1 MAQNV
6 FRVETTGIKDVL
18 DALDNFTDEMP
29 RASKMALDEMEKV
42 IEDKIRDNYVN
53 AGGSV
58 GDFIYDSIGRSV
70 ESSESGDAVFGTVG
84 VYKIDHVAL
93 SHNRV
98 IEGGDKPAD
107 VTAPTIAYWMEYGTS
122 TLNAEAAKRYGRKAK
137 LRRVD
142 YPESELN
149 FRSPRPFVS
158 ASFYATIEEQTK
170 TYIDTLLKETG
181 M

>member
-6 FRVETTGIKDVL
+6 FKVETTGIKDVL

-29 RASKMALDEMEKV
+29 RASKTALDAMEKV
-42 IEDKIRDNYVN
+42 IEDKVRDNYVN

-93 SHNRV
+93 SHNRTLKD
-98 IEGGDKPAD
+98 I
-107 VTAPTIAYWMEYGTS
+107 TAPTLAYWMEYGTS
-122 TLNAEAAKRYGRKAK
+122 TLNADAAKRYGRKAK

>member
-6 FRVETTGIKDVL
+6 FKIETTGIKDVL

-29 RASKMALDEMEKV
+29 RASKTALDAMEKV
-42 IEDKIRDNYVN
+42 IEDKVRDNYVS

-93 SHNRV
+93 SHGR
-98 IEGGDKPAD
+98 KLKHM
-107 VTAPTIAYWMEYGTS
+107 TAPLIAYWMEYGTS
-122 TLNAEAAKRYGRKAK
+122 PLNAEAAKKYGSGAK
-137 LRRVD
+137 LRHAS

-149 FRSPRPFVS
+149 FNAPRPFVS
-158 ASFYATIEEQTK
+158 ASFYATIDEQTK
-170 TYIDTLLKETG
+170 TYIDTLLRETG

>member
-29 RASKMALDEMEKV
+29 RASKVALDEMEKV

-70 ESSESGDAVFGTVG
+70 ESDSNGDAVFGTVG

-93 SHNRV
+93 NHNRTLKD
-98 IEGGDKPAD
+98 I
-107 VTAPTIAYWMEYGTS
+107 TAPTLAYWMEYGTS
-122 TLNAEAAKRYGRKAK
+122 TLNADAAKRYGRKAK

-170 TYIDTLLKETG
+170 IYIDTLLKETG

>member
-6 FRVETTGIKDVL
+6 FKVETTGIKDVL

-29 RASKMALDEMEKV
+29 RASKTALDAMEKV
-42 IEDKIRDNYVN
+42 IEDKVRDNYVN

-93 SHNRV
+93 SHNRTLKD
-98 IEGGDKPAD
+98 I
-107 VTAPTIAYWMEYGTS
+107 TAPTLAYWMEYGTS
-122 TLNAEAAKRYGRKAK
+122 TLNADAAKRYGRNAK

-149 FRSPRPFVS
+149 FRAPKPFVS